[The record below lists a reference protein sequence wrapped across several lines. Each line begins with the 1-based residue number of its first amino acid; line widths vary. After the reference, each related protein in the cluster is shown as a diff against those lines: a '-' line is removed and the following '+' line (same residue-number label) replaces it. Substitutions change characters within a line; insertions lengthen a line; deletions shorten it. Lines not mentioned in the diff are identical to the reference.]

1 MRGFREAHYVWAVGF
16 LGEKKN
22 LERCCMHVVRMTVPC
37 RSGTVVACPMVW
49 GKGESRCREQ
59 GENESWIVRCYPGAG
74 YDGCMAG
81 CLSVHLFFA
90 HSPQTSSSAW
100 DIPPDKKRKRDEY
113 SCRRGKQRA
122 TSAEKS
128 PPVVRQPSGGRVY
141 RKPREEY
148 EKELAEGAGRRRTS
162 AQ

>member
-1 MRGFREAHYVWAVGF
+1 MHGWLFICSPFLCPFASDEQQCLGYPARQEA
-16 LGEKKN
+16 K
-22 LERCCMHVVRMTVPC
+22 ERRIQLP
-37 RSGTVVACPMVW
+37 A
-49 GKGESRCREQ
+49 
-59 GENESWIVRCYPGAG
+59 
-74 YDGCMAG
+74 
-81 CLSVHLFFA
+81 
-90 HSPQTSSSAW
+90 
-100 DIPPDKKRKRDEY
+100 RKTA
-113 SCRRGKQRA
+113 RA